1 MSMERLKILPAAAV
15 IIALTAAVYFVRDQ
29 RENEEADSVRAKI
42 VERSP
47 HGKASDSS
55 WPAVIDSETG
65 QVYLIEVG
73 RDDAKRQ
80 VLVDANTG
88 KVLDHG
94 FVILDDR
101 HTRNSAA

>member
-1 MSMERLKILPAAAV
+1 MEHLKILPAAAV
-15 IIALTAAVYFVRDQ
+15 IIALTAAVYFARDQ
-29 RENEEADSVRAKI
+29 RENEEVDNVRAKI
-42 VERSP
+42 VERSS
-47 HGKASDSS
+47 HGIVSDGT

-65 QVYLIEVG
+65 QVYLVEVG
-73 RDDAKRQ
+73 RDDAKRE